1 VCHPVRH
8 TLTQPVCGTRRTF
21 FFLSLFLFL
30 AGFDTYGVAKTGSGK
45 TATFAIPILQR
56 LAKDPFSVF
65 ALVLTPTREL
75 AFQISEQFAAL
86 GKPIGL
92 RQAVVVGG
100 LDFVQQGV
108 ELSRRPHVVVATPG
122 RLADH
127 ISGGAD
133 VPLRRL
139 QLVVYDEADRLLE
152 NASFASDLATIA
164 AALPAARQTLLFTA
178 TPLDP
183 ACDFFATLREPVHRC
198 DKQPQLMHAN
208 SSTQA
213 RTCTRSCKH
222 PIPFVAVG
230 SRILDMLVEKI
241 TREGTLPAKL
251 CVCVKNC
258 VD

>member
-1 VCHPVRH
+1 VTLAISHPLSLLCAYMYDASVVVSPCAI
-8 TLTQPVCGTRRTF
+8 QSGTHSPNRSAAHAARF
-21 FFLSLFLFL
+21 FFSLFLFL

-198 DKQPQLMHAN
+198 EKQH
-208 SSTQA
+208 STQA
-213 RTCTRSCKH
+213 RKH
-222 PIPFVAVG
+222 AHARARASIRFPF
-230 SRILDMLVEKI
+230 SL
-241 TREGTLPAKL
+241 
-251 CVCVKNC
+251 
-258 VD
+258 